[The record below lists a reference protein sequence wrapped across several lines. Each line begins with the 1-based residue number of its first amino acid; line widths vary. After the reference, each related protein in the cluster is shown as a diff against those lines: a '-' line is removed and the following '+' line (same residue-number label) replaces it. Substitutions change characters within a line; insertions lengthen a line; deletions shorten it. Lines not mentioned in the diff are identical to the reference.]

1 MIKLKTNKT
10 FTKEQKKNKNQKDQI
25 KKKNSI

>member
-1 MIKLKTNKT
+1 MMKLKTNKT
-10 FTKEQKKNKNQKDQI
+10 FTKKQKKNKNQKDQI